1 MEIIIALLIVA
12 LVGVYANKY
21 MNHRSQKLQQSQP
34 PQQDEATSEDCNQAQ
49 TAVTAQNTSND
60 QTKEESIV
68 NQNNK
73 ENKIMEERKGARD
86 LFLETLTK
94 IGCQYEIAEAEEGEE
109 GDITFGYQGEY
120 FTVQATNNA
129 KFIQVYDI
137 QWGHVE
143 LYDVDLFAQ
152 LRKAINEANLKN
164 GITTVYTIDEASG
177 VVNVHCKAA
186 VLFIPEIPAIADY
199 LRYMLSEFFR
209 VHETINMEMAKQRE
223 AEVKKQ

>member
-49 TAVTAQNTSND
+49 TAVAAQNASND

-94 IGCQYEIAEAEEGEE
+94 IGCQYEIGEGED
-109 GDITFGYQGEY
+109 GDINFGYQGEY
-120 FTVQATNNA
+120 FVVRASNNNR
-129 KFIQVYDI
+129 FIHIYDTH
-137 QWGHVE
+137 WGHVE
-143 LYDVDLFAQ
+143 LYDIDEFAR
-152 LRKAINEANLKN
+152 LKKAINESNLRN
-164 GITTVYTIDEASG
+164 SVTTVYTIDEAGSN
-177 VVNVHCKAA
+177 VDVHCKS
-186 VLFIPEIPAIADY
+186 VILFTQEIPEIVDY
-199 LRYMLSEFFR
+199 LRLELSEYFR

-223 AEVKKQ
+223 LEVNK